1 MTKDVFLCANK
12 SKLTCGDKRECE
24 QFFGRGSIPF
34 ASPKMAT
41 HSNTK
46 YIELEESNLPW
57 WILLKVNGISTN
69 PHS

>member
-57 WILLKVNGISTN
+57 
-69 PHS
+69 